1 MGLRYMLVIVSVLAL
16 YVAAGSLVN
25 AQDVDGSTSSEMNI
39 NYPLIVAEA
48 VLLLIT
54 LIALPVYAI
63 YKVGKDSGKDLPL
76 KGLALPQGSVRS
88 MLALTVVGSFVVFLV
103 FGEATSQENF
113 TEIVAALGG
122 IAGTIMGFYFG
133 SGGSGGKG

>member
-1 MGLRYMLVIVSVLAL
+1 MLVIVSVLAL

>member
-1 MGLRYMLVIVSVLAL
+1 VGLRYMLVIVSVLAL